1 MMCKRMA
8 MHHSDA
14 EGDSVMKL
22 DLSDT
27 LAEELHDTLGEVLG
41 EMSSEI
47 ADTDNPIYRG
57 VLEARRERLRA
68 IRSQLENSK
77 AP

>member
-1 MMCKRMA
+1 MT
-8 MHHSDA
+8 
-14 EGDSVMKL
+14 L

-27 LAEELHDTLGEVLG
+27 LAEELHGTLGEVLR

-47 ADTDNPIYRG
+47 ADTDNPNYRG
-57 VLEARRERLRA
+57 LLVARRERLREILA
-68 IRSQLENSK
+68 QLEDSK